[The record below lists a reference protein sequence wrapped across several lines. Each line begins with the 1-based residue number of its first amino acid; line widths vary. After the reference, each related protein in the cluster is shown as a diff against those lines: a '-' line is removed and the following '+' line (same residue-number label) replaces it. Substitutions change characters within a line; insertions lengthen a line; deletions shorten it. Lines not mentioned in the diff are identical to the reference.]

1 MSKAPTSNPLTVK
14 SPMTWLKDVA
24 DHDYEAAH
32 NYLSLKLDD
41 ESASDMVARLKK
53 AKVTWRRANDI
64 LRATGL
70 PALPLTDPGVQRD
83 LLKLLHGQKLSPV
96 LVVDQK
102 EGADIADG
110 YHRVSLAYNIDP
122 FLMVPL
128 RLG

>member
-1 MSKAPTSNPLTVK
+1 MSKTPTIT
-14 SPMTWLKDVA
+14 SPMAWLKDVA
-24 DHDYEAAH
+24 DHDYEAAY
-32 NYLSLKLDD
+32 NYLSLKLDH
-41 ESASDMVARLKK
+41 ERASDMVARLKK
-53 AKVTWRRANDI
+53 AKVTSRRANDI
-64 LRATGL
+64 LRATNL

-83 LLKLLHGQKLSPV
+83 LLKLLHGEKLSPV